1 MPRANALVED
11 LLARLAVSEAA
22 GSASS
27 VPPRAVW
34 VRAPPLPPRAP
45 KRAGK
50 RPMFRLFVPDGQE
63 SR

>member
-11 LLARLAVSEAA
+11 LLTRLAVSEAA
-22 GSASS
+22 GPSS
-27 VPPRAVW
+27 QSTPPVW

-50 RPMFRLFVPDGQE
+50 RPMFRLFVPVGQE
-63 SR
+63 NR